1 MDILLK
7 DVRLSFPDLFNAVE
21 FKTGDGKFRWNA
33 SFLIEPGSANDKLIR
48 EAIQTEA
55 KAVWGVNAAKQLK
68 TCEGQSNKYC
78 YLDGNTKAYDG
89 YEGMMCLAAHRPAK
103 VKGRDQVPP
112 LVLDNNKAPL
122 TSDTGRV
129 YAGCFVNA
137 KVSIYVQSGE
147 NPGVRASFS
156 AVQFW
161 RDGDAFSANT
171 PSDAGFES
179 AAAGI
184 DADDFS

>member
-21 FKTGDGKFRWNA
+21 FKTGDGKSRWNA

-103 VKGRDQVPP
+103 EIG
-112 LVLDNNKAPL
+112 
-122 TSDTGRV
+122 
-129 YAGCFVNA
+129 
-137 KVSIYVQSGE
+137 
-147 NPGVRASFS
+147 RASCRER
-156 AVQFW
+156 V
-161 RDGDAFSANT
+161 
-171 PSDAGFES
+171 
-179 AAAGI
+179 
-184 DADDFS
+184 